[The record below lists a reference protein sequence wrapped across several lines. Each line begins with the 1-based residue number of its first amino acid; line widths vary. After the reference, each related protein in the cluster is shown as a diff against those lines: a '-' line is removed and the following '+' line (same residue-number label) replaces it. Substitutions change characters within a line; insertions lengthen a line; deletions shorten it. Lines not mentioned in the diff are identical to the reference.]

1 MAATQ
6 ETLLE
11 KYKKVKRLKWLV
23 GLFSGSTGIAIF
35 AAVMVIFIIG
45 AAILGGGTSSTG
57 TSSGSISG
65 TASVQNLPPEVMR
78 WKEMV
83 EKECAAQGVP
93 ELVPYV
99 LAIIMVESNGISEKL
114 PDIMQSSESQGWKM
128 NTISNPKDSIYYGV
142 MHLKGAFDD
151 AKMLGINDLLAI
163 VQTYNFGRNYVHW
176 LALNNKTHS
185 LETADYY
192 SLTVVAPAGGNKN
205 GTRIGYSQAVA
216 VAYNGGYRY
225 INGGNFYYAE
235 MVKQYLSFDNG
246 TAPGTAPVNGSET
259 FKKIMDEAL
268 KYNGN
273 PYVWGGKTPAQGFDC
288 SGLTSWAFRA
298 AGVNLNGSAS
308 EQYYATVEV
317 DPKDAQPGDLVFFKG
332 TYGGPDHVS
341 HVGIYVDANTMYD
354 SENAGIGYHQFTSP
368 GWQKYYAGIRRV
380 VPK

>member
-1 MAATQ
+1 MASTQ
-6 ETLLE
+6 ETAID
-11 KYKKVKRLKWLV
+11 KYKKVKRIKWLV
-23 GLFSGSTGIAIF
+23 RLLGGSTGVIIAATITILLI
-35 AAVMVIFIIG
+35 VSM
-45 AAILGGGTSSTG
+45 AILGGDSSTG
-57 TSSGSISG
+57 TPNGGISG
-65 TASVQNLPPEVMR
+65 NATVQNLPPEVMR
-78 WKEMV
+78 WQSMV
-83 EKECAAQGVP
+83 EQECAAQGVP

-176 LALNNKTHS
+176 LATNSKTHS
-185 LETADYY
+185 LQTADYY
-192 SLTVVAPAGGNKN
+192 SLTVVAPAGGNRN
-205 GTRIGYSQAVA
+205 GTTIGYSQPVA
-216 VAYNGGYRY
+216 IAYNGGYRY

-235 MVKQYLSFDNG
+235 MVKQYLSFNN
-246 TAPGTAPVNGSET
+246 GTAPVNGSET
-259 FKKIMDEAL
+259 FKKIMEEAL

-354 SENAGIGYHQFTSP
+354 SENAGIGYHQFTSA

>member
-1 MAATQ
+1 MHSTQ
-6 ETLLE
+6 DAQGSIVD
-11 KYKKVKRLKWLV
+11 KYKKVKKLKKLYSLLGTSGILV
-23 GLFSGSTGIAIF
+23 IGVSILFLVVLIGIF
-35 AAVMVIFIIG
+35 
-45 AAILGGGTSSTG
+45 GGGDSKSTSG
-57 TSSGSISG
+57 SGSISG
-65 TASVQNLPPEVMR
+65 VASVQNLPPEVMR

-176 LALNNKTHS
+176 LAANNKTHS
-185 LETADYY
+185 LETADNY

-225 INGGNFYYAE
+225 INGGNFFYAE
-235 MVKQYLSFDNG
+235 MVKQYLSFDNV
-246 TAPGTAPVNGSET
+246 TAPVNGSET
-259 FKKIMDEAL
+259 FKTMMNEVL
-268 KYNGN
+268 KYNGG
-273 PYVWGGKTPAQGFDC
+273 PYVWGGKSASQGFDC
-288 SGLTSWAFRA
+288 SGLTYWAYKSAGITIPISA
-298 AGVNLNGSAS
+298 AT
-308 EQYYATVEV
+308 QYDFTVEV
-317 DPKDAQPGDLVFFKG
+317 DPKDAQPGDLVFFRG
-332 TYGGPDHVS
+332 TYGGPNHVS

-354 SENAGIGYHQFTSP
+354 SNGSGIGYHQFTSSY
-368 GWQKYYAGIRRV
+368 WQQYYAGIRRV
-380 VPK
+380 PR

>member
-1 MAATQ
+1 MQTTQ
-6 ETLLE
+6 DAQESVVD
-11 KYKKVKRLKWLV
+11 KYKKVKKLKRLSSLL
-23 GLFSGSTGIAIF
+23 GASGMLT
-35 AAVMVIFIIG
+35 IG
-45 AAILGGGTSSTG
+45 VAILALVVLIGIFGGGDSNSTSG
-57 TSSGSISG
+57 SGSISG
-65 TASVQNLPPEVMR
+65 VASVQNLPPEVMR
-78 WKEMV
+78 WKDMV

-99 LAIIMVESNGISEKL
+99 LAIIMVESNGMSEKL
-114 PDIMQSSESQGWKM
+114 PDIMQSSESQGWNM

-163 VQTYNFGRNYVHW
+163 VQTYNFGRNYVNW
-176 LALNNKTHS
+176 LAANNKTHS

-225 INGGNFYYAE
+225 INGGNFFYAE
-235 MVKQYLSFDNG
+235 IVKQYLSFDNG
-246 TAPGTAPVNGSET
+246 TAPVNGSET
-259 FKKIMDEAL
+259 FKAIMNEGL

-298 AGVNLNGSAS
+298 AGINLNGSAA
-308 EQYYATVEV
+308 EQYAATVPV

-368 GWQKYYAGIRRV
+368 GWQKYYAGLRRV
-380 VPK
+380 AR

>member
-1 MAATQ
+1 MQSTQ
-6 ETLLE
+6 ESQSSVVD
-11 KYKKVKRLKWLV
+11 KYKKVKKIKHLSSL
-23 GLFSGSTGIAIF
+23 I
-35 AAVMVIFIIG
+35 
-45 AAILGGGTSSTG
+45 GGTSGVLVVGVTVLLVIVLIGIFGGGNSKSTSTG
-57 TSSGSISG
+57 GGISG

-99 LAIIMVESNGISEKL
+99 LAVIMVESNGISERL

-176 LALNNKTHS
+176 LAANNKTHS

-225 INGGNFYYAE
+225 IDGGNFFYAE

-246 TAPGTAPVNGSET
+246 TAPVNGSES
-259 FKKIMDEAL
+259 FKAIMNEAL

-298 AGVNLNGSAS
+298 AGINLNGSAA
-308 EQYYATVEV
+308 EQYAATVEI

-354 SENAGIGYHQFTSP
+354 SESSGIGYHQFTSP
-368 GWQKYYAGIRRV
+368 GWQKFYAGIRRIV
-380 VPK
+380 TK

>member
-1 MAATQ
+1 MQSTQ
-6 ETLLE
+6 NTQGTVVD
-11 KYKKVKRLKWLV
+11 KYKRIKRLKKLYSLLGSSGILV
-23 GLFSGSTGIAIF
+23 
-35 AAVMVIFIIG
+35 IG
-45 AAILGGGTSSTG
+45 ACILSLVVLIAVLGGGDSKSK
-57 TSSGSISG
+57 SGSGSLISG
-65 TASVQNLPPEVMR
+65 TASVNNLPPEVMR
-78 WKEMV
+78 WKDMV

-176 LALNNKTHS
+176 LAANNKTHS
-185 LETADYY
+185 LETADNY

-225 INGGNFYYAE
+225 INGGNFFYAE

-246 TAPGTAPVNGSET
+246 TAPVNGSET
-259 FKKIMDEAL
+259 FKAIMNEAL

-298 AGVNLNGSAS
+298 AGVNLNGSAA
-308 EQYYATVEV
+308 EQYAATVPV

-380 VPK
+380 AR

>member
-1 MAATQ
+1 MQTTQ
-6 ETLLE
+6 NTQGTVVD
-11 KYKKVKRLKWLV
+11 KYKKIKRLKKLYSLLGSSGILV
-23 GLFSGSTGIAIF
+23 
-35 AAVMVIFIIG
+35 IG
-45 AAILGGGTSSTG
+45 ACILSLIVLIAVLGGGDSKSK
-57 TSSGSISG
+57 SGSGSLISG
-65 TASVQNLPPEVMR
+65 TASVNNLPPEVMR
-78 WKEMV
+78 WKDMV

-176 LALNNKTHS
+176 LAANNKTHS
-185 LETADYY
+185 LETADNY

-225 INGGNFYYAE
+225 INGGNFFYAE

-246 TAPGTAPVNGSET
+246 TAPVNGSET
-259 FKKIMDEAL
+259 FKAIMNEAL

-298 AGVNLNGSAS
+298 AGVNLNGSAA
-308 EQYYATVEV
+308 EQYAATVPV

-380 VPK
+380 AR

>member
-1 MAATQ
+1 MQTTQ
-6 ETLLE
+6 NTQGTVVD
-11 KYKKVKRLKWLV
+11 KYKKIKRLKKLYSLFGSSGILV
-23 GLFSGSTGIAIF
+23 IGACILSLVVLIAVLGGDSKSKSGS
-35 AAVMVIFIIG
+35 
-45 AAILGGGTSSTG
+45 
-57 TSSGSISG
+57 GSLISG
-65 TASVQNLPPEVMR
+65 TASVNNLPPEVMR
-78 WKEMV
+78 WKDMV

-176 LALNNKTHS
+176 LAANNKTHS
-185 LETADYY
+185 LETADNY

-225 INGGNFYYAE
+225 INGGNFF
-235 MVKQYLSFDNG
+235 MQKWVKQYLSFDNG
-246 TAPGTAPVNGSET
+246 TAPVNGSET
-259 FKKIMDEAL
+259 FKAIMNEAL

-298 AGVNLNGSAS
+298 AGVNLNGSAA
-308 EQYYATVEV
+308 EQYAATVPV

-380 VPK
+380 AR

>member
-6 ETLLE
+6 ETAID
-11 KYKKVKRLKWLV
+11 KYKKVKRIKWLV
-23 GLFSGSTGIAIF
+23 RLLGGSTGIIIAAAITILLI
-35 AAVMVIFIIG
+35 VSM
-45 AAILGGGTSSTG
+45 AILGGESSTG
-57 TSSGSISG
+57 TPNGGISG
-65 TASVQNLPPEVMR
+65 NASVQNLPPEVMR
-78 WKEMV
+78 WQSMV
-83 EKECAAQGVP
+83 EQECAAQGVP

-114 PDIMQSSESQGWKM
+114 PDIMQSSESQDWAM

-176 LALNNKTHS
+176 LATNSKTHS
-185 LETADYY
+185 LQTADYY
-192 SLTVVAPAGGNKN
+192 SLTVVAPAGGNRN
-205 GTRIGYSQAVA
+205 GTTIGYSQPVA
-216 VAYNGGYRY
+216 IAYNGGYRY

-235 MVKQYLSFDNG
+235 MVKQYLSFNN
-246 TAPGTAPVNGSET
+246 GTAPVNGSET
-259 FKKIMDEAL
+259 FKKIMEEAL

-354 SENAGIGYHQFTSP
+354 SENAGIGYHQFTSA

>member
-1 MAATQ
+1 MQTTQ
-6 ETLLE
+6 NTQGTVVD
-11 KYKKVKRLKWLV
+11 KYKKIKRLKKLYSLLGSSGILV
-23 GLFSGSTGIAIF
+23 
-35 AAVMVIFIIG
+35 IG
-45 AAILGGGTSSTG
+45 ACILSLIVLIAVLGGGDSKSK
-57 TSSGSISG
+57 SGSGSLISG
-65 TASVQNLPPEVMR
+65 TASVNNLPPEVMR
-78 WKEMV
+78 WKDMV

-176 LALNNKTHS
+176 LAANNKTHS
-185 LETADYY
+185 LETADNY

-225 INGGNFYYAE
+225 KDGGNFFYAE

-246 TAPGTAPVNGSET
+246 TAPVNGSET
-259 FKKIMDEAL
+259 FKAIMNEAL

-298 AGVNLNGSAS
+298 AGVNLNGSAA
-308 EQYYATVEV
+308 EQYAATVPV

-380 VPK
+380 AR

>member
-1 MAATQ
+1 MQTAQKTQ
-6 ETLLE
+6 GTVVD
-11 KYKKVKRLKWLV
+11 KYKKIKRLKKLYSLLGSSGILV
-23 GLFSGSTGIAIF
+23 
-35 AAVMVIFIIG
+35 IG
-45 AAILGGGTSSTG
+45 AIILSLVVLIAVLGGGDSKK
-57 TSSGSISG
+57 SGSGSLISG
-65 TASVQNLPPEVMR
+65 TASVNNLPPEVMR
-78 WKEMV
+78 WKDMV

-114 PDIMQSSESQGWKM
+114 PDIMQSSESQGWQM

-176 LALNNKTHS
+176 LAANNKKHS
-185 LETADYY
+185 LETADNY

-225 INGGNFYYAE
+225 INGGNFFYAE

-246 TAPGTAPVNGSET
+246 TAPVNGSET
-259 FKKIMDEAL
+259 FKAIMNEAL

-298 AGVNLNGSAS
+298 AGVNLNGSAA
-308 EQYYATVEV
+308 EQYAATVPV

-380 VPK
+380 AR

>member
-6 ETLLE
+6 ETAF
-11 KYKKVKRLKWLV
+11 KKVKRIKWIVRLL
-23 GLFSGSTGIAIF
+23 GGSTGVIIAAAITLLLIVSMAIF
-35 AAVMVIFIIG
+35 
-45 AAILGGGTSSTG
+45 GGQSSTG
-57 TSSGSISG
+57 TPNGGISG
-65 TASVQNLPPEVMR
+65 TATVKNLPPEVMR
-78 WKEMV
+78 WQAMV
-83 EKECAAQGVP
+83 EQECAAQGVP

-114 PDIMQSSESQGWKM
+114 PDIMQSSESQGWAM

-176 LALNNKTHS
+176 LAANNKTHS
-185 LETADYY
+185 IQTADYY

-205 GTRIGYSQAVA
+205 GTTIGYSQAVA
-216 VAYNGGYRY
+216 IAYNGGYRY
-225 INGGNFYYAE
+225 INGGNFFYAE

-246 TAPGTAPVNGSET
+246 TAPVNGSET
-259 FKKIMDEAL
+259 FKKIMEEAL

-354 SENAGIGYHQFTSP
+354 SENAGIGYHQFTSA

>member
-6 ETLLE
+6 ETAID
-11 KYKKVKRLKWLV
+11 KYKKVKRIKWLV
-23 GLFSGSTGIAIF
+23 RLLGGSTGVIIA
-35 AAVMVIFIIG
+35 AAITILLIVSM
-45 AAILGGGTSSTG
+45 AILGGESSTG
-57 TSSGSISG
+57 TPNGGISG
-65 TASVQNLPPEVMR
+65 NASVQNLPPEVMR
-78 WKEMV
+78 WQSMV
-83 EKECAAQGVP
+83 EQECAAQGVP

-176 LALNNKTHS
+176 LATNSKTHS
-185 LETADYY
+185 LQTADYY
-192 SLTVVAPAGGNKN
+192 SLTVVAPAGGNRN
-205 GTRIGYSQAVA
+205 GTTIGYSQPVA
-216 VAYNGGYRY
+216 IAYNGGYRY

-235 MVKQYLSFDNG
+235 MVKQYLSFNN
-246 TAPGTAPVNGSET
+246 GTAPVNGSET
-259 FKKIMDEAL
+259 FKKIMEEAL

-273 PYVWGGKTPAQGFDC
+273 PYVWGGKTPSQGFDC

-317 DPKDAQPGDLVFFKG
+317 DPKDAQPGDLVFFRG

-354 SENAGIGYHQFTSP
+354 SESSGIGYHQFTSP

>member
-1 MAATQ
+1 MQTTQ
-6 ETLLE
+6 NTQGTVVD
-11 KYKKVKRLKWLV
+11 KYKKIKRLKKLYRLLSSSGILV
-23 GLFSGSTGIAIF
+23 
-35 AAVMVIFIIG
+35 IG
-45 AAILGGGTSSTG
+45 ACILSLVVLIAVLGGGDSKSK
-57 TSSGSISG
+57 SGSGSLISG
-65 TASVQNLPPEVMR
+65 TASVNNLPPEVMR
-78 WKEMV
+78 WKDMV

-176 LALNNKTHS
+176 LAANNKTHS
-185 LETADYY
+185 LETADNY

-225 INGGNFYYAE
+225 INGGNFFYAE

-246 TAPGTAPVNGSET
+246 TAPVNGSET
-259 FKKIMDEAL
+259 FKAIMNEAL

-298 AGVNLNGSAS
+298 AGVNLNGSAA
-308 EQYYATVEV
+308 EQYAATVPV

-380 VPK
+380 AR

>member
-6 ETLLE
+6 ETAID
-11 KYKKVKRLKWLV
+11 KYKKVKRIKWLV
-23 GLFSGSTGIAIF
+23 RLLGGSTGVIIAAAITIF
-35 AAVMVIFIIG
+35 LIVSM
-45 AAILGGGTSSTG
+45 AILGGESSTG
-57 TSSGSISG
+57 TPNGGISG
-65 TASVQNLPPEVMR
+65 NASVQNLPPEVMR
-78 WKEMV
+78 WQAMV
-83 EKECAAQGVP
+83 EQECAAQGVP

-151 AKMLGINDLLAI
+151 AKMLGVNDLLAI

-176 LALNNKTHS
+176 LATNSKTHS
-185 LETADYY
+185 LQTADYY
-192 SLTVVAPAGGNKN
+192 SLTVVAPAGGNRN
-205 GTRIGYSQAVA
+205 GTTIGYSQPVA
-216 VAYNGGYRY
+216 IAYNGGYRY

-235 MVKQYLSFDNG
+235 MVKQYLSFNN
-246 TAPGTAPVNGSET
+246 GTAPVNGSET
-259 FKKIMDEAL
+259 FKKIMEEAL

-354 SENAGIGYHQFTSP
+354 SESSGIGYHQFTSP

>member
-6 ETLLE
+6 ETAID
-11 KYKKVKRLKWLV
+11 KYKKVKRIKWLV
-23 GLFSGSTGIAIF
+23 RLLGGSTGVIIA
-35 AAVMVIFIIG
+35 
-45 AAILGGGTSSTG
+45 AAITILLIVSMALFGGESSTG
-57 TSSGSISG
+57 TPNGGISG
-65 TASVQNLPPEVMR
+65 NASVQNLPPEVMR
-78 WKEMV
+78 WQAMV
-83 EKECAAQGVP
+83 EQECAAQSVP

-114 PDIMQSSESQGWKM
+114 PDIMQSSESQGWAM

-176 LALNNKTHS
+176 LATNSKTHS
-185 LETADYY
+185 LQTADYY

-235 MVKQYLSFDNG
+235 MVKQYLSFNN
-246 TAPGTAPVNGSET
+246 GTAPVNGSET
-259 FKKIMDEAL
+259 FKKIMEEAL

-354 SENAGIGYHQFTSP
+354 SENAGIGYHQFTSA
-368 GWQKYYAGIRRV
+368 GWQKYYAGIRRIV
-380 VPK
+380 AK

>member
-6 ETLLE
+6 ETAID
-11 KYKKVKRLKWLV
+11 KYKKVKRIKWLV
-23 GLFSGSTGIAIF
+23 RLLGGSTGVIIAATITILLI
-35 AAVMVIFIIG
+35 VSM
-45 AAILGGGTSSTG
+45 AILGGDSSTG
-57 TSSGSISG
+57 TPNGGISG
-65 TASVQNLPPEVMR
+65 NATVQNLPPEVMR
-78 WKEMV
+78 WQSMV
-83 EKECAAQGVP
+83 EQECAAQGVP

-176 LALNNKTHS
+176 LATNSKTHS
-185 LETADYY
+185 LQTADYY
-192 SLTVVAPAGGNKN
+192 SLTVVAPAGGNRN
-205 GTRIGYSQAVA
+205 GTTIGYSQPVA
-216 VAYNGGYRY
+216 IAYNGGYRY

-235 MVKQYLSFDNG
+235 MVKQYLSFNN
-246 TAPGTAPVNGSET
+246 GTAPVNGSET
-259 FKKIMDEAL
+259 FKKIMEEAL

-354 SENAGIGYHQFTSP
+354 SENAGIGYHQFTSA

>member
-6 ETLLE
+6 ETVIE
-11 KYKKVKRLKWLV
+11 KYKKVKRIKWLV
-23 GLFSGSTGIAIF
+23 RLLGGSTGIIIAAAITILLI
-35 AAVMVIFIIG
+35 VSM
-45 AAILGGGTSSTG
+45 AILGGESSTG
-57 TSSGSISG
+57 TPNGGISG
-65 TASVQNLPPEVMR
+65 NASVQNLPPEVMR
-78 WKEMV
+78 WQSMV
-83 EKECAAQGVP
+83 EQECAAQGVP

-114 PDIMQSSESQGWKM
+114 PDIMQSSESQGWAM

-176 LALNNKTHS
+176 LAANSKTHS
-185 LETADYY
+185 LQTADYY
-192 SLTVVAPAGGNKN
+192 SLTVVAPAGGNRN
-205 GTRIGYSQAVA
+205 GTTIGYSQPVA
-216 VAYNGGYRY
+216 IAYNGGYRY

-235 MVKQYLSFDNG
+235 MVKQYLSFNN
-246 TAPGTAPVNGSET
+246 GTAPVNGSET
-259 FKKIMDEAL
+259 FKKIMEEAL

-354 SENAGIGYHQFTSP
+354 SESSGIGYHQFTSA

>member
-6 ETLLE
+6 ETAIE
-11 KYKKVKRLKWLV
+11 KYKKVKRIKWLV
-23 GLFSGSTGIAIF
+23 RLLGGSTGIIIAAAITILLI
-35 AAVMVIFIIG
+35 VSM
-45 AAILGGGTSSTG
+45 AILGGESSTG
-57 TSSGSISG
+57 TPNGGISG
-65 TASVQNLPPEVMR
+65 NASVQNLPPEVMR
-78 WKEMV
+78 WQSMV
-83 EKECAAQGVP
+83 EQECAAQGVP

-114 PDIMQSSESQGWKM
+114 PDIMQSSESQGWAM

-176 LALNNKTHS
+176 LATNSKTHS
-185 LETADYY
+185 LQTADYY
-192 SLTVVAPAGGNKN
+192 SLTVVAPAGGNRN
-205 GTRIGYSQAVA
+205 GTTIGYSQPVA
-216 VAYNGGYRY
+216 IAYNGGYRY

-235 MVKQYLSFDNG
+235 MVKQYLSFNN
-246 TAPGTAPVNGSET
+246 GTAPVNGSET
-259 FKKIMDEAL
+259 FKKIMEEAL

-354 SENAGIGYHQFTSP
+354 SENAGIGYHQFTSA

>member
-6 ETLLE
+6 ETAID
-11 KYKKVKRLKWLV
+11 KYKKVKRIKWLV
-23 GLFSGSTGIAIF
+23 RLLGGSTG
-35 AAVMVIFIIG
+35 VII
-45 AAILGGGTSSTG
+45 AAITIFLIVSMAFLGGESSTG
-57 TSSGSISG
+57 TPNGGISG
-65 TASVQNLPPEVMR
+65 NASVQNLPPEVMR
-78 WKEMV
+78 WQAMV
-83 EKECAAQGVP
+83 EQECAAQGVP

-99 LAIIMVESNGISEKL
+99 LAIIMVESNGLSERL
-114 PDIMQSSESQGWKM
+114 PDIMQSSESQSWDM

-142 MHLKGAFDD
+142 MHLKGVFSD
-151 AKMLGINDLLAI
+151 AKELGINDLLAI
-163 VQTYNFGRNYVHW
+163 VQGYNFGRNYVKW
-176 LALNNKTHS
+176 LAANNKTHS
-185 LETADYY
+185 LETADNY

-205 GTRIGYSQAVA
+205 GTTIGYSQPVA
-216 VAYNGGYRY
+216 IAYNGGYRY

-235 MVKQYLSFDNG
+235 MVKQYLSFNN
-246 TAPGTAPVNGSET
+246 GTAPVNGSET
-259 FKKIMDEAL
+259 FKKIMEEAL

-341 HVGIYVDANTMYD
+341 HVGIYVDANTMFD

>member
-1 MAATQ
+1 MQTTQ
-6 ETLLE
+6 NTQGTVVD
-11 KYKKVKRLKWLV
+11 KYKKIKRLKKLYSLFGSSGILV
-23 GLFSGSTGIAIF
+23 
-35 AAVMVIFIIG
+35 IG
-45 AAILGGGTSSTG
+45 ACILSLVVLIAVLGGGDSKSK
-57 TSSGSISG
+57 SGSGSLISG
-65 TASVQNLPPEVMR
+65 TASVNNLPPEVMR
-78 WKEMV
+78 WKDMV

-176 LALNNKTHS
+176 LAANNKTHS
-185 LETADYY
+185 LETADNY

-225 INGGNFYYAE
+225 INGGNFFYAE

-246 TAPGTAPVNGSET
+246 TAPVNGSET
-259 FKKIMDEAL
+259 FKAIMNEAL

-298 AGVNLNGSAS
+298 AGVNLNGSAA
-308 EQYYATVEV
+308 EQYAATVPV

-380 VPK
+380 AR

>member
-1 MAATQ
+1 MQTTQ
-6 ETLLE
+6 NTQGTVVD
-11 KYKKVKRLKWLV
+11 KYKRIKRLKKLYSLLGSSGILV
-23 GLFSGSTGIAIF
+23 
-35 AAVMVIFIIG
+35 IG
-45 AAILGGGTSSTG
+45 ACILSLVVLIAVLGGGDSKSK
-57 TSSGSISG
+57 SGSGSLISG
-65 TASVQNLPPEVMR
+65 TASVNNLPPEVMR
-78 WKEMV
+78 WKDMV

-176 LALNNKTHS
+176 LAANNKTHS
-185 LETADYY
+185 LETADNY

-225 INGGNFYYAE
+225 INGGNFFYAE

-246 TAPGTAPVNGSET
+246 TAPVNGSET
-259 FKKIMDEAL
+259 FKAIMNEAL

-298 AGVNLNGSAS
+298 AGVNLNGSAA
-308 EQYYATVEV
+308 EQYAATVPV

-332 TYGGPDHVS
+332 TYGGPNHVS

-380 VPK
+380 AR

>member
-1 MAATQ
+1 MQTTQ
-6 ETLLE
+6 NTQGTVVD
-11 KYKKVKRLKWLV
+11 KYKKIKRLKKLYSLLGSSGILV
-23 GLFSGSTGIAIF
+23 IGACILSLVVLIAVIGGGDSKSKSGS
-35 AAVMVIFIIG
+35 
-45 AAILGGGTSSTG
+45 
-57 TSSGSISG
+57 GSLISG
-65 TASVQNLPPEVMR
+65 TASVNNLPPEVMR
-78 WKEMV
+78 WKDMV

-176 LALNNKTHS
+176 LAANNKTHS
-185 LETADYY
+185 LETADNY

-225 INGGNFYYAE
+225 INGGNFFYAE

-246 TAPGTAPVNGSET
+246 TAPVNGSET
-259 FKKIMDEAL
+259 FKAIMNEAL

-298 AGVNLNGSAS
+298 AGVNLNGSAA
-308 EQYYATVEV
+308 EQYAATVPV

-380 VPK
+380 AR

>member
-1 MAATQ
+1 MQTTQ
-6 ETLLE
+6 NTQGTVVD
-11 KYKKVKRLKWLV
+11 KYKRIKRLKKLYSLLGSSGILV
-23 GLFSGSTGIAIF
+23 
-35 AAVMVIFIIG
+35 IG
-45 AAILGGGTSSTG
+45 ACILSLVVLIAVLGGGDSKSK
-57 TSSGSISG
+57 SGSGSLISG
-65 TASVQNLPPEVMR
+65 TASVNNLPPEVMR
-78 WKEMV
+78 WKDMV

-176 LALNNKTHS
+176 LAANNKTHS
-185 LETADYY
+185 LETADNY

-225 INGGNFYYAE
+225 INGGNFFYAE

-246 TAPGTAPVNGSET
+246 TAPVNGSET
-259 FKKIMDEAL
+259 FKAIMNEAL

-298 AGVNLNGSAS
+298 AGVNLNGSAA
-308 EQYYATVEV
+308 EQYAATVPV

-380 VPK
+380 AR

>member
-1 MAATQ
+1 MQSTQ
-6 ETLLE
+6 NAQESVVD
-11 KYKKVKRLKWLV
+11 KYKKLKRLKKIYSLL
-23 GLFSGSTGIAIF
+23 GTSGILTLG
-35 AAVMVIFIIG
+35 V
-45 AAILGGGTSSTG
+45 AILSLVVLIGVFGGGDSKSTSG
-57 TSSGSISG
+57 SGSISG
-65 TASVQNLPPEVMR
+65 VASVQNLPPEVLR

-114 PDIMQSSESQGWKM
+114 PDIMQSSESQGWNM

-176 LALNNKTHS
+176 LAANNKTHS
-185 LETADYY
+185 LETADNY

-225 INGGNFYYAE
+225 INGGNFFYGE

-246 TAPGTAPVNGSET
+246 TAPVNSSET
-259 FKKIMDEAL
+259 FKAMMNEVL
-268 KYNGN
+268 KFNGG
-273 PYVWGGKTPAQGFDC
+273 PYVWGGKSASQGFDC
-288 SGLTSWAFRA
+288 SGLTYWAYKSAGITIPISA
-298 AGVNLNGSAS
+298 AT
-308 EQYYATVEV
+308 QYDFTVEV
-317 DPKDAQPGDLVFFKG
+317 DPKDAQPGDLVFFRG
-332 TYGGPDHVS
+332 TYGGPNHVS

-354 SENAGIGYHQFTSP
+354 SNGSGIGYHQFTSSY
-368 GWQKYYAGIRRV
+368 WQQHYAGIRRV
-380 VPK
+380 PR

>member
-1 MAATQ
+1 MQSTQ
-6 ETLLE
+6 NAQESVVD
-11 KYKKVKRLKWLV
+11 KYKKLKRLKKIYSLL
-23 GLFSGSTGIAIF
+23 GTSGILTLG
-35 AAVMVIFIIG
+35 V
-45 AAILGGGTSSTG
+45 AILSLVVLIGVFGGGDSKSTSG
-57 TSSGSISG
+57 SGSISG
-65 TASVQNLPPEVMR
+65 VASVQNLPPEVLR
-78 WKEMV
+78 WKDMV

-114 PDIMQSSESQGWKM
+114 PDIMQSSESQGWNM

-176 LALNNKTHS
+176 LAANNKTHS
-185 LETADYY
+185 LETADNY

-225 INGGNFYYAE
+225 INGGNFFYGE

-246 TAPGTAPVNGSET
+246 TAPVNGSET
-259 FKKIMDEAL
+259 FKAMMNEVL
-268 KYNGN
+268 KFNGG
-273 PYVWGGKTPAQGFDC
+273 PYVWGGKSATQGFDC
-288 SGLTSWAFRA
+288 SGLTYWAYKSAGITIPISA
-298 AGVNLNGSAS
+298 AT
-308 EQYYATVEV
+308 QYDFTVAV
-317 DPKDAQPGDLVFFKG
+317 DPKDAQPGDLVFFRG
-332 TYGGPDHVS
+332 TYGGPNHVS

-354 SENAGIGYHQFTSP
+354 SNSSGIGHHQFTSSY
-368 GWQKYYAGIRRV
+368 WQQHFAGIRRV
-380 VPK
+380 PR

>member
-6 ETLLE
+6 ETAID
-11 KYKKVKRLKWLV
+11 KYKKVKRIKWLV
-23 GLFSGSTGIAIF
+23 RLLGGSTGVIIAAAITIF
-35 AAVMVIFIIG
+35 LIVSM
-45 AAILGGGTSSTG
+45 AILGGESSTG
-57 TSSGSISG
+57 TPNGGISG
-65 TASVQNLPPEVMR
+65 NASVQNLPPEVMR
-78 WKEMV
+78 WQAMV
-83 EKECAAQGVP
+83 EQECAAQGVP

-114 PDIMQSSESQGWKM
+114 PDIMQSSESQGWAM

-176 LALNNKTHS
+176 LATNSKTHS
-185 LETADYY
+185 LQTADYY
-192 SLTVVAPAGGNKN
+192 SLTVVAPAGGNRN
-205 GTRIGYSQAVA
+205 GTTIGYSQAVA
-216 VAYNGGYRY
+216 IAYNGGYRY

-235 MVKQYLSFDNG
+235 MVKQYLSFNN
-246 TAPGTAPVNGSET
+246 GTAPVNGSET
-259 FKKIMDEAL
+259 FKKIMEEAL

-317 DPKDAQPGDLVFFKG
+317 DPKDAQPGDLVFFRG

-354 SENAGIGYHQFTSP
+354 SESSGIGYHQFTSP

>member
-6 ETLLE
+6 ETAID
-11 KYKKVKRLKWLV
+11 KYKKVKRIKWLV
-23 GLFSGSTGIAIF
+23 RLLGGSTGLIIA
-35 AAVMVIFIIG
+35 AAITILLIVSM
-45 AAILGGGTSSTG
+45 AILGGESSTG
-57 TSSGSISG
+57 TPNGGISG
-65 TASVQNLPPEVMR
+65 NASVQNLPPEVMR
-78 WKEMV
+78 WQSMV
-83 EKECAAQGVP
+83 EQECAAQGVP

-114 PDIMQSSESQGWKM
+114 PDIMQSSESQGWAM

-176 LALNNKTHS
+176 LAANSKTHS
-185 LETADYY
+185 LQTADYY
-192 SLTVVAPAGGNKN
+192 SLTVVAPAGGNRN
-205 GTRIGYSQAVA
+205 GTTIGYSQPVA
-216 VAYNGGYRY
+216 IAYNGGYRY

-235 MVKQYLSFDNG
+235 MVKQYLSFNN
-246 TAPGTAPVNGSET
+246 GTAPVNGSET
-259 FKKIMDEAL
+259 FKKIMEEAL

-354 SENAGIGYHQFTSP
+354 SENAGIGYHQFTSA

>member
-1 MAATQ
+1 MANTQ
-6 ETLLE
+6 QAVLE
-11 KYKKVKRLKWLV
+11 KYKKIKKFTALL
-23 GLFSGSTGIAIF
+23 SGSTGILILVVAIF
-35 AAVMVIFIIG
+35 FLVILTG
-45 AAILGGGTSSTG
+45 MLADGDSKSGSGGGMVG
-57 TSSGSISG
+57 IGQIK
-65 TASVQNLPPEVMR
+65 NLPPEVMR
-78 WKEMV
+78 WKDMV

-93 ELVPYV
+93 EFVPYV
-99 LAIIMVESNGISEKL
+99 LGIIMVESNGISEKL
-114 PDIMQSSESQGWKM
+114 PDIMQSSESQGWNM

-142 MHLKGAFDD
+142 MHLKGVFTD
-151 AKMLGINDLLAI
+151 AKELGINDLSAI
-163 VQTYNFGRNYVHW
+163 VQGYNFGRYYIKW
-176 LALNNKTHS
+176 LATNNRTHS

-192 SLTVVAPAGGNKN
+192 SKTVVAPAGGNKN
-205 GTRIGYSQAVA
+205 GATIGYSQPVA
-216 VAYNGGYRY
+216 IAYNGGYRY
-225 INGGNFYYAE
+225 KNGGNFFYAE

-246 TAPGTAPVNGSET
+246 TAPVNGSET
-259 FKKIMDEAL
+259 FKKIMEEAL

-332 TYGGPDHVS
+332 TYGGPNHVS

-380 VPK
+380 K

>member
-1 MAATQ
+1 MQTAQ
-6 ETLLE
+6 ESVVD
-11 KYKKVKRLKWLV
+11 KYKKVKRLKKLS
-23 GLFSGSTGIAIF
+23 GLLGTSG
-35 AAVMVIFIIG
+35 IIG
-45 AAILGGGTSSTG
+45 IGVAILSLVVLIGIFGGGDSKSTSG
-57 TSSGSISG
+57 GGSISG
-65 TASVQNLPPEVMR
+65 TAAVQNLPPEVMR
-78 WKEMV
+78 WKDMV

-176 LALNNKTHS
+176 LAANNKTHS

-225 INGGNFYYAE
+225 INGGNFFYAE

-246 TAPGTAPVNGSET
+246 TAPVNGSES
-259 FKKIMDEAL
+259 FKAIMNEAL

-298 AGVNLNGSAS
+298 AGINLNGSAA
-308 EQYYATVEV
+308 EQYAATVPV

-368 GWQKYYAGIRRV
+368 GWYKYYAGIRRV
-380 VPK
+380 VAK